1 MPEFGAANP
10 VTVTEIKFNT
20 MDLGSV
26 YIAEPLVTSTSTISG
41 NTFSGSAADGST
53 ALDLKGKFFG
63 PNAEAIGGAWKGTF
77 NNGTALSGTG
87 VFKAIKGQIAIP

>member
-77 NNGTALSGTG
+77 NNSALSGTG
-87 VFKAIKGQIAIP
+87 VFKAIKGTQAP

>member
-20 MDLGSV
+20 MDLDLGSV

-77 NNGTALSGTG
+77 NNSALSGTG
-87 VFKAIKGQIAIP
+87 VFKAIKGTQAP